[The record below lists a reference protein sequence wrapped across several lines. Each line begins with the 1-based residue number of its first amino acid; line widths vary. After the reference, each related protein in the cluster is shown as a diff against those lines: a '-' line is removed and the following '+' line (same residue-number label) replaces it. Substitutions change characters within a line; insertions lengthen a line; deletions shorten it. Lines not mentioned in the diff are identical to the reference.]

1 MKISV
6 WGGLFAPKGTPRRVI
21 AKLNSAAV
29 SDTLLAVNFH
39 RNRILNRSFDRFLCA
54 FGLVLGFIAK

>member
-29 SDTLLAVNFH
+29 SDTLLAVNSTA
-39 RNRILNRSFDRFLCA
+39 IA
-54 FGLVLGFIAK
+54 F